1 MCGIAGFWRPSGLG
15 AGADHVLAGMT
26 DAIARRGPDAD
37 GAWLDAGRGVA
48 LGHRRLAIIDLSP
61 HGAQPMASADGRYVI
76 VYNGEIYNFPD
87 LRARLDAGGQAPE
100 WRGRSDTEVL
110 LAAISAWGLDAA
122 LAALNGMFAFALWDR
137 QTGMLTLARDR
148 FGEKPLYYGWSG
160 SGERRTLLFASDLAA
175 LHAHP
180 DFAPAIDPAAVALL
194 TRFGHIPDPRS
205 IYHGVAKLL
214 PGTRLTIGADGGE
227 SRQVFWDSLTEY
239 TAAAGQGRFAGSAED
254 AVDETERLLGAA
266 VVRQSVA
273 DVPLGTFLS
282 GGIDSSLVTALLQ
295 KHSSRPVKSFSI
307 GFTEAA
313 YDESA
318 HARAVARHLGTDH
331 HELIVSPADAQ
342 AVIPQLPE
350 IYSEPF
356 ADSSQIPTYLV
367 ARMARTQVTV
377 ALSGDAGDE
386 LFGGYNRYAHATG
399 TWPKLERVPAPLRRI
414 AAAALAAV
422 PPAAWDATLGRLLA
436 GRVVTLGDKL
446 HKGAGVLASA
456 DGDAL
461 YAALLTLNADAAN
474 MVRHG
479 CVGDGFEHR
488 DLRCIVHLSL
498 ADRMMAMDAIHYLPG
513 DILTKVDRAA
523 MAVSLETRVPML
535 DVDLVRLAWSLP
547 FTMKLRDGVTKWPLR
562 QLLYRHVPRA
572 LIDRPKQGFGVPIHE
587 WLRGPLKAWADD
599 LLTDRAH
606 PLDEYYDA
614 AAIMALWRR
623 HQSGQA
629 NLQHQLWPILMF
641 QGWRMSQSNGM
652 SKALRCEDVA

>member
-1 MCGIAGFWRPSGLG
+1 MCGIAGFWRPSGLD
-15 AGADHVLAGMT
+15 AAANHVLTAMT

-37 GAWLDAGRGVA
+37 GAWLDRDRGVA

-61 HGAQPMASADGRYVI
+61 HGAQPMTSANERYVV
-76 VYNGEIYNFPD
+76 VYNGEIYNFRD
-87 LRARLDAGGQAPE
+87 LRARLDACGQAPA

-110 LAAISAWGLDAA
+110 LAAITAWGLDAA

-137 QTGMLTLARDR
+137 QTGTLTLARDR

-160 SGERRTLLFASDLAA
+160 NGEQRTLLFASDVAA
-175 LHAHP
+175 LRAHP

-194 TRFGHIPDPRS
+194 TRFGHIPDSRS
-205 IYHGVAKLL
+205 IYYGVAKLL
-214 PGTRLTIGADGGE
+214 PGTRITIGADGGE
-227 SRQVFWDSLTEY
+227 NSHIFWDSLKEY
-239 TAAAGQGRFAGSAED
+239 SAAAGQGRFGGSAED

-282 GGIDSSLVTALLQ
+282 GGIDSSVVTALLQ
-295 KHSSRPVKSFSI
+295 KHSNRPVKSFSI

-318 HARAVARHLGTDH
+318 HARAVAHHLGTDH

-367 ARMARTQVTV
+367 ARMARAQVTV

-386 LFGGYNRYAHATG
+386 LFGGYNRYVHATG
-399 TWPKLERVPAPLRRI
+399 TWPKLARVPTPLRRL
-414 AAAALAAV
+414 AGAALTGV
-422 PPAAWDATLGRLLA
+422 SPAIWDATLGRLLA

-461 YAALLTLNADAAN
+461 YTALLTLNADAAAI
-474 MVRHG
+474 VRHG
-479 CVGDGFEHR
+479 RVGDGFEHR
-488 DLRCIVHLSL
+488 DLSGIAHLPL

-535 DVDLVRLAWSLP
+535 DVDLVQLAWSLP
-547 FTMKLRDGVTKWPLR
+547 IAMKLRDGASKWPLR
-562 QLLYRHVPRA
+562 QLLYRHVPRE
-572 LIDRPKQGFGVPIHE
+572 LVDRPKQGFGVPIHE

-599 LLTDRAH
+599 LLNDGTHA
-606 PLDEYYDA
+606 LGEFFDA
-614 AAIMALWRR
+614 DAIMAQWQR

-641 QGWRMSQSNGM
+641 QGWRMAGGEQRRAAPVMG
-652 SKALRCEDVA
+652 EVA